1 MTLCYQHTP
10 PGFHAPSKGPRLRPW
25 EGDSPYFK
33 NRSIR
38 GPRGGDVLRLLR
50 QPVTFQ
56 TVPMLERVTV
66 HAFCKAVIRGGSAPI
81 HVAGMVVQ
89 AITNVRV
96 TTHKART
103 SEQVWGLVQGKQTI
117 SVTADL
123 KGENMYHFLSKLI
136 TVVMPR
142 IKDFRGLRATTGDSS
157 GNLSLGLT
165 PDIVGTFPEVEV
177 NYDS

>member
-1 MTLCYQHTP
+1 MSLCYQHNP
-10 PGFHAPSKGPRLRPW
+10 PGFRPPSKAPRLRPW
-25 EGDSPYFK
+25 EGDNPYFK
-33 NRSIR
+33 NRQLR

-50 QPVTFQ
+50 KPI
-56 TVPMLERVTV
+56 TVANIPMIERITV
-66 HAFCKAVIRGGSAPI
+66 HAFCRPRGQGTAQV
-81 HVAGMVVQ
+81 HVAGMAVQ

-96 TTHKART
+96 TPHRARA
-103 SEQVWGLVQGKQTI
+103 SESKWEMTAGKTMV

-123 KGENMYHFLSKLI
+123 KGENMYHFLGKLI

-165 PDIVGTFPEVEV
+165 PEVVGMFPEIEV